1 MSKRF
6 KQLFSPIRIG
16 SVTVPNRIVFPSHLT
31 DLAEDNLPSE
41 RQAYY
46 YAERAKGGCGLVITE
61 EQSVHPTDR
70 AYEKLI
76 DAFNEQVVPR
86 YRLITSMVHQYG
98 TRIFAQIN
106 HNGLQGSSMHTR
118 LPVWGPSPVP
128 DPLFREVPKE
138 MDRIDIYHLIEG
150 FAKVAGLVR
159 EGGFDGLEFQASHSS
174 ILRQFLSPLTNHRSD
189 EYGGSKEKRFR
200 LVYEVAEAVRKVVG
214 REFVVGIRLSG
225 EEFVDGGLELA
236 DVVEIARRVEETGLF
251 DYINTSVGI
260 ATHTLFIVEGSMA
273 MPPGYTVYM
282 TSAIRRK
289 VNLPVIAVGRIK
301 DPNQA
306 EQILAQG
313 HADLIGM
320 VRALIADPE
329 LPNKA
334 LNGQEDS
341 IRMCLSCNQDCI
353 GRVGINRTIGCVQNP
368 AAGKE
373 KFWGIG
379 TLRPASRH
387 KRVLVIGGGPA
398 GMEAA
403 RVSALRGHHVIL
415 MEKEA
420 ELGGQVNVAAKLP
433 YRAEFGDVTRNL
445 VNAIN
450 GLEIDMRLSCE
461 ATPEGILKERPD
473 AVIVATGSC
482 PQRPATSGC
491 DQDNVFTVWEVL
503 TENIS
508 LGERVLIIDQVG
520 FYQASGVAEPLSD
533 QGKNVEVL
541 SPSLYVGQNLGGTLD
556 LEMWYQRS
564 RKKGITLTP
573 NYTLMG
579 IEGNTVRAIH
589 NYSGQ
594 VREWHDVDNV
604 VLAAPHQAN
613 EELYFALKGK
623 VAEIYR
629 IGDCLAPRRVDSA
642 IREGHRIGRIL

>member
-1 MSKRF
+1 
-6 KQLFSPIRIG
+6 
-16 SVTVPNRIVFPSHLT
+16 
-31 DLAEDNLPSE
+31 
-41 RQAYY
+41 
-46 YAERAKGGCGLVITE
+46 
-61 EQSVHPTDR
+61 
-70 AYEKLI
+70 
-76 DAFNEQVVPR
+76 
-86 YRLITSMVHQYG
+86 
-98 TRIFAQIN
+98 
-106 HNGLQGSSMHTR
+106 
-118 LPVWGPSPVP
+118 
-128 DPLFREVPKE
+128 
-138 MDRIDIYHLIEG
+138 
-150 FAKVAGLVR
+150 
-159 EGGFDGLEFQASHSS
+159 
-174 ILRQFLSPLTNHRSD
+174 
-189 EYGGSKEKRFR
+189 
-200 LVYEVAEAVRKVVG
+200 
-214 REFVVGIRLSG
+214 
-225 EEFVDGGLELA
+225 
-236 DVVEIARRVEETGLF
+236 
-251 DYINTSVGI
+251 
-260 ATHTLFIVEGSMA
+260 

-282 TSAIRRK
+282 TSAIRRRVK
-289 VNLPVIAVGRIK
+289 LPVIAVGRIK

-368 AAGKE
+368 GAGKE
-373 KFWGIG
+373 KVWGIG
-379 TLRPASRH
+379 TLRPASKP

-403 RVSALRGHHVIL
+403 RVSSLRGHHVIL

-450 GLEIDMRLSCE
+450 GLEIDLRLSCE
-461 ATPEGILKERPD
+461 ATPEGILKEGPD

-503 TENIS
+503 TGNIS

-520 FYQASGVAEPLSD
+520 FYQASGVAEQLSD
-533 QGKNVEVL
+533 QGKSVEVL

-564 RKKGITLTP
+564 RKKGITLSP
-573 NYTLMG
+573 NYTLVG

-594 VREWHDVDNV
+594 VREWQDVDNV

-623 VAEIYR
+623 VAGLYR
-629 IGDCLAPRRVDSA
+629 IGDCLAPRRVDSS